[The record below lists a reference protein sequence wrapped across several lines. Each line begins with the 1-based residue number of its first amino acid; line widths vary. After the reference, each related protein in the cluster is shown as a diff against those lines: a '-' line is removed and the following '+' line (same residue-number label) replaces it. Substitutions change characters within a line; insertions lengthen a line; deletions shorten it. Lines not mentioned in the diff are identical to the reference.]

1 MLLFYVF
8 VYYIAVKI
16 TTLLS
21 NAYHVDNCRQ
31 EILGNLQ
38 AAQSL
43 GTKTDLLA
51 FAHLLY
57 TITAHILRAVASMR
71 QDLASSKFY
80 AKIKKSTVGKIIPRK
95 HLQLSEKRLT
105 QVLKVYE
112 KGFEKTQVVCIPAIS
127 FICVV
132 ICIPRQLID
141 PNPQAAHPENRL
153 TKVKPFREAVPMFSK
168 AILSHFL
175 IYIA

>member
-16 TTLLS
+16 ITLLS
-21 NAYHVDNCRQ
+21 NADHVDNCRQ

-57 TITAHILRAVASMR
+57 TITVHILRAVASMR
-71 QDLASSKFY
+71 QDEALASSKFY
-80 AKIKKSTVGKIIPRK
+80 AKIKKNTVGKIIPRK

-105 QVLKVYE
+105 QVRCTKKALKRLKWFV
-112 KGFEKTQVVCIPAIS
+112 FRLSAS
-127 FICVV
+127 FV
-132 ICIPRQLID
+132 
-141 PNPQAAHPENRL
+141 
-153 TKVKPFREAVPMFSK
+153 S
-168 AILSHFL
+168 
-175 IYIA
+175 